1 MSTVAYARSSFGFFN
16 QVLSG
21 DSSDDTTVKPRQ
33 INGRNCLLASI
44 RTLPKKQELL
54 ITDKNLK
61 FYNENYNKRNT
72 VVISLMS
79 DVKIASI
86 TDELRSFANDI
97 IPDSSPIFSLQN
109 LEIGWDGYGAEPLS
123 QQVLLRANQIW
134 NEIKKIIK
142 DKKNLPAIH
151 PTANGSVAFSWTQ
164 SYPRKELEI
173 SLIDNSTFL
182 CEWLLSH
189 KHKDIE
195 RVSISMPH
203 LCKVIREYMEK

>member
-1 MSTVAYARSSFGFFN
+1 MLALTDYNPSSFDCFKQDFRDDKALKFSQLNGCN
-16 QVLSG
+16 SPPKSV
-21 DSSDDTTVKPRQ
+21 SSRQ
-33 INGRNCLLASI
+33 
-44 RTLPKKQELL
+44 KKQELH
-54 ITDKNLK
+54 IVDRNLK
-61 FYNENYNKRNT
+61 VKERVFFVT
-72 VVISLMS
+72 PLMS

-109 LEIGWDGYGAEPLS
+109 LEIGWDGYGAESLS

-142 DKKNLPAIH
+142 DKKNLPVIH